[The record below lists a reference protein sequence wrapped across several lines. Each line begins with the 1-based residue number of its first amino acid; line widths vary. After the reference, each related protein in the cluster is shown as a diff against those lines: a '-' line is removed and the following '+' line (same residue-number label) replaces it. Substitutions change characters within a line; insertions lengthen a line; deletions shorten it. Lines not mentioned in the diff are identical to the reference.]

1 MTDIFACSM
10 AKKGGVIKK
19 MENNTDTFACSMAK
33 KSSVDVTSKS
43 EEVA

>member
-10 AKKGGVIKK
+10 AKKGGVIK